1 MASRDPTLV
10 FQKNKNK
17 LIIVLPQVFLSFD
30 GGSNNVNWNHVRAK
44 QAFVFLRS
52 FSFLK
57 RLVRR
62 NKGLSKEEVFLI

>member
-44 QAFVFLRS
+44 QAFVFFTVFI
-52 FSFLK
+52 FSEKIGKKKQRFK
-57 RLVRR
+57 
-62 NKGLSKEEVFLI
+62 

>member
-1 MASRDPTLV
+1 MASRDPKLV

-44 QAFVFLRS
+44 QAFVF
-52 FSFLK
+52 FT
-57 RLVRR
+57 
-62 NKGLSKEEVFLI
+62 VFYLF